1 MNNILAMKR
10 IRQAMTALS
19 FLLVLYT
26 AGVML
31 AGSLHIVESGESS
44 SFLQSIPHAPS
55 SPWMV
60 FWLSFILCSL
70 LSWLILNTVQGS
82 KSGILLCAGFKT
94 LLACIII
101 WNVNLSCRPSFIL
114 CSLLSWLILNTVQG
128 SKSGILL
135 CAGFKTLLACI
146 IIWNV
151 NLSCR
156 PLLLLVFSDVLY
168 TMRGFQARYMVGI
181 GSILTGLYLLF
192 SYEVITPMIPM
203 VSTGA
208 YFSVFEH
215 STSSLLAFGQSLLE
229 SATLVLFIAFMCE
242 FLIDLHQ
249 EKENIA
255 QELNMMNRVNEDLRH
270 YAQMTEQITLV
281 LFIAFMCEFLIDLH
295 QEKENIAQELNMMN
309 RVNEDLR
316 HYAQM
321 TEQIA
326 ESRERKRLAREI
338 HDTLGHALTGIA
350 AGIDATLVMMDK
362 NPDMARSQLH
372 LVQQVVSEGIG
383 DVRASL
389 QKLRPGALE
398 QRGLKGALEKMIR
411 EFESVT
417 AMTIDL
423 DYQADSL
430 DVDKAKEDVC
440 FRLVQES
447 ITNARRHGAATH
459 AAVRFAVDG
468 DCPFRGRR

>member
-31 AGSLHIVESGESS
+31 AGSLHIVDSGESS

-60 FWLSFILCSL
+60 FWLSFILCSI
-70 LSWLILNTVQGS
+70 LSWLILNTVQE
-82 KSGILLCAGFKT
+82 
-94 LLACIII
+94 
-101 WNVNLSCRPSFIL
+101 
-114 CSLLSWLILNTVQG
+114 

-270 YAQMTEQITLV
+270 YAQMTEQI
-281 LFIAFMCEFLIDLH
+281 
-295 QEKENIAQELNMMN
+295 
-309 RVNEDLR
+309 
-316 HYAQM
+316 
-321 TEQIA
+321 A

-350 AGIDATLVMMDK
+350 AGIDATLVVMDK
-362 NPDMARSQLH
+362 NPEMAKSQLH
-372 LVQQVVSEGIG
+372 LVRQVVSEGIG

-459 AAVRFAVDG
+459 ADVRFSIEKDCLVITVQDNGRGLSGQAVTYGFGLTQMEENISSLHGTVRFDG
-468 DCPFRGRR
+468 SEGFLTEARIPLTKGEYRE

>member
-1 MNNILAMKR
+1 MNNMLAMKR

-60 FWLSFILCSL
+60 FWL
-70 LSWLILNTVQGS
+70 
-82 KSGILLCAGFKT
+82 
-94 LLACIII
+94 
-101 WNVNLSCRPSFIL
+101 SFIL

-215 STSSLLAFGQSLLE
+215 STASLLE
-229 SATLVLFIAFMCE
+229 SA
-242 FLIDLHQ
+242 
-249 EKENIA
+249 
-255 QELNMMNRVNEDLRH
+255 
-270 YAQMTEQITLV
+270 TLV

-350 AGIDATLVMMDK
+350 AGIDATLVIMDK
-362 NPDMARSQLH
+362 NPEMAKSQLH
-372 LVQQVVSEGIG
+372 LVRQVVSEGIG

-447 ITNARRHGAATH
+447 ITNARRHRAATH

-468 DCPFRGRR
+468 DWLVITVRDNGRGLPQKTITYGYGLTQMEENVSSLHGTLLFDGSDGFLTEARIPLTKGEYRE

>member
-60 FWLSFILCSL
+60 FWL
-70 LSWLILNTVQGS
+70 
-82 KSGILLCAGFKT
+82 
-94 LLACIII
+94 
-101 WNVNLSCRPSFIL
+101 SFIL

-270 YAQMTEQITLV
+270 YAQMTEQI
-281 LFIAFMCEFLIDLH
+281 
-295 QEKENIAQELNMMN
+295 
-309 RVNEDLR
+309 
-316 HYAQM
+316 
-321 TEQIA
+321 A

-350 AGIDATLVMMDK
+350 AGIDATLVIMDK
-362 NPDMARSQLH
+362 NPEMAKSQLH
-372 LVQQVVSEGIG
+372 LVRQVVSEGIG

-447 ITNARRHGAATH
+447 ISNARRHGAATH

-468 DCPFRGRR
+468 DWLVITVRDNGRGLPQKTITYGYGLTQMEENVSSLHGTLLFDGSDGFLTEARIPLTKGEYRE

>member
-1 MNNILAMKR
+1 MNNMLAMKR

-60 FWLSFILCSL
+60 FWL
-70 LSWLILNTVQGS
+70 
-82 KSGILLCAGFKT
+82 
-94 LLACIII
+94 
-101 WNVNLSCRPSFIL
+101 SFIL

-215 STSSLLAFGQSLLE
+215 STASLLAFGQSLLE

-249 EKENIA
+249 EKENIE

-270 YAQMTEQITLV
+270 YAQMT
-281 LFIAFMCEFLIDLH
+281 D
-295 QEKENIAQELNMMN
+295 
-309 RVNEDLR
+309 
-316 HYAQM
+316 
-321 TEQIA
+321 QIA
-326 ESRERKRLAREI
+326 ESRERKRMAREI

-350 AGIDATLVMMDK
+350 AGIDATLVIMDK
-362 NPDMARSQLH
+362 NPEMAKSQLH
-372 LVQQVVSEGIG
+372 LVRQVVSEGIG

-468 DCPFRGRR
+468 DWLVITVRDNGRGLPQKTITYGYGLTQMEENVSSLHGTLLFDGSDGFLTEARIPLTKGEYRE

>member
-60 FWLSFILCSL
+60 FWL
-70 LSWLILNTVQGS
+70 
-82 KSGILLCAGFKT
+82 
-94 LLACIII
+94 
-101 WNVNLSCRPSFIL
+101 SFIL

-270 YAQMTEQITLV
+270 YAQMTEQI
-281 LFIAFMCEFLIDLH
+281 
-295 QEKENIAQELNMMN
+295 
-309 RVNEDLR
+309 
-316 HYAQM
+316 
-321 TEQIA
+321 A

-350 AGIDATLVMMDK
+350 AGIDATLVVMDK
-362 NPDMARSQLH
+362 NPEMAKSQLH
-372 LVQQVVSEGIG
+372 LVRQGGSEGHRG
-383 DVRASL
+383 VRPGLSKTRA
-389 QKLRPGALE
+389 GALE

-459 AAVRFAVDG
+459 ADVRFAVDG
-468 DCPFRGRR
+468 DWLVITVRDNGRGLPQKTITYGYGLTQMEENVSSLHGTLHFDGSDGFLTEARIPLTKGEYRE

>member
-60 FWLSFILCSL
+60 FWLC
-70 LSWLILNTVQGS
+70 
-82 KSGILLCAGFKT
+82 
-94 LLACIII
+94 
-101 WNVNLSCRPSFIL
+101 FIL

-270 YAQMTEQITLV
+270 YAQMTEQI
-281 LFIAFMCEFLIDLH
+281 
-295 QEKENIAQELNMMN
+295 
-309 RVNEDLR
+309 
-316 HYAQM
+316 
-321 TEQIA
+321 A

-350 AGIDATLVMMDK
+350 VGIDATLVIMDK
-362 NPDMARSQLH
+362 NPEMAKSQLH
-372 LVQQVVSEGIG
+372 LVRQVVSEGIG

-468 DCPFRGRR
+468 DWLVITVRDNGRGLPQKTITYGYGLTQMEENVSSLHGTLHFDGSDGFLTEARIPLTKGEYRE

>member
-70 LSWLILNTVQGS
+70 LSWLILNT
-82 KSGILLCAGFKT
+82 A
-94 LLACIII
+94 
-101 WNVNLSCRPSFIL
+101 
-114 CSLLSWLILNTVQG
+114 QG

-203 VSTGA
+203 VSTGV

-229 SATLVLFIAFMCE
+229 SA
-242 FLIDLHQ
+242 
-249 EKENIA
+249 
-255 QELNMMNRVNEDLRH
+255 
-270 YAQMTEQITLV
+270 TLV

-350 AGIDATLVMMDK
+350 AGIDATLVIMDK
-362 NPDMARSQLH
+362 NPEMAKSQLH
-372 LVQQVVSEGIG
+372 LVRQVVSEGIG

-389 QKLRPGALE
+389 QKLRPGALD

-468 DCPFRGRR
+468 DWLVITVRDNGRGLPQKTITYGYGLTQMEENVSSLHGTLHFEGSDGFLTEARIPLTKGEYRE

>member
-70 LSWLILNTVQGS
+70 LSWLILNTVQE
-82 KSGILLCAGFKT
+82 
-94 LLACIII
+94 
-101 WNVNLSCRPSFIL
+101 
-114 CSLLSWLILNTVQG
+114 

-203 VSTGA
+203 VSTGT

-229 SATLVLFIAFMCE
+229 SA
-242 FLIDLHQ
+242 
-249 EKENIA
+249 
-255 QELNMMNRVNEDLRH
+255 
-270 YAQMTEQITLV
+270 TLV

-350 AGIDATLVMMDK
+350 AGIDATLVIMDK
-362 NPDMARSQLH
+362 NPEMAKSQLH
-372 LVQQVVSEGIG
+372 LVRQVVSEGIG

-430 DVDKAKEDVC
+430 DMDKAKEDVC

-447 ITNARRHGAATH
+447 ITNARRHGGATR
-459 AAVRFAVDG
+459 ADVRFSIEKDCLVITIQDNGRGLSGQAVTYGFGLTQMEENVSSLHGTVHFDG
-468 DCPFRGRR
+468 SDGFLTEARIPLTKGEYRE

>member
-1 MNNILAMKR
+1 MNNMLAMKR

-60 FWLSFILCSL
+60 FWL
-70 LSWLILNTVQGS
+70 
-82 KSGILLCAGFKT
+82 
-94 LLACIII
+94 
-101 WNVNLSCRPSFIL
+101 SFIL

-215 STSSLLAFGQSLLE
+215 STASLLAFGQSLLE

-255 QELNMMNRVNEDLRH
+255 QELNMM
-270 YAQMTEQITLV
+270 
-281 LFIAFMCEFLIDLH
+281 
-295 QEKENIAQELNMMN
+295 K

-350 AGIDATLVMMDK
+350 AGIDATLVIMDK
-362 NPDMARSQLH
+362 NPEMAKSQLH
-372 LVQQVVSEGIG
+372 LVRQVVSEGIG

-468 DCPFRGRR
+468 DWLVITVRDNGRGLPQKTITYGYGLTQMEENVSSLHGTLLFDGSDGFLTEARIPLTKGEYRE

>member
-101 WNVNLSCRPSFIL
+101 WNVNLSCRP
-114 CSLLSWLILNTVQG
+114 
-128 SKSGILL
+128 
-135 CAGFKTLLACI
+135 
-146 IIWNV
+146 
-151 NLSCR
+151 
-156 PLLLLVFSDVLY
+156 LLLLVFSDVLY

-203 VSTGA
+203 VSTGV

-229 SATLVLFIAFMCE
+229 SA
-242 FLIDLHQ
+242 
-249 EKENIA
+249 
-255 QELNMMNRVNEDLRH
+255 
-270 YAQMTEQITLV
+270 TLV

-350 AGIDATLVMMDK
+350 AGIDATLVIMDK
-362 NPDMARSQLH
+362 NPEMAKSQLH
-372 LVQQVVSEGIG
+372 LVRQVVSEGIG

-447 ITNARRHGAATH
+447 ITNVRRHGAATH

-468 DCPFRGRR
+468 DWLVITVRDNGRGLPQKTITYGYGLTQMEENVSSLHGMLHFDGSDGFLTEARIPLTKGEYRE

>member
-1 MNNILAMKR
+1 MNNMLAMKR

-70 LSWLILNTVQGS
+70 LSWLILNT
-82 KSGILLCAGFKT
+82 I
-94 LLACIII
+94 
-101 WNVNLSCRPSFIL
+101 
-114 CSLLSWLILNTVQG
+114 QG

-215 STSSLLAFGQSLLE
+215 STASLLAFGQSLLE
-229 SATLVLFIAFMCE
+229 SA
-242 FLIDLHQ
+242 
-249 EKENIA
+249 
-255 QELNMMNRVNEDLRH
+255 
-270 YAQMTEQITLV
+270 TLV

-350 AGIDATLVMMDK
+350 AGIDATLVIMDK
-362 NPDMARSQLH
+362 NPEMAKSQLH
-372 LVQQVVSEGIG
+372 LVRQVVSEGIG

-468 DCPFRGRR
+468 DWLVITVRDNGRGLPQKTITYGYGLTQMEENVSSLHGTLLFDGSDGFLTEARIPLTKGEYRE

>member
-1 MNNILAMKR
+1 MNNMLAMKR

-60 FWLSFILCSL
+60 FWL
-70 LSWLILNTVQGS
+70 
-82 KSGILLCAGFKT
+82 
-94 LLACIII
+94 
-101 WNVNLSCRPSFIL
+101 SFIL

-215 STSSLLAFGQSLLE
+215 STASLLAFGQSLLE
-229 SATLVLFIAFMCE
+229 SA
-242 FLIDLHQ
+242 
-249 EKENIA
+249 
-255 QELNMMNRVNEDLRH
+255 
-270 YAQMTEQITLV
+270 TLV

-350 AGIDATLVMMDK
+350 AGIDATLVIMDK
-362 NPDMARSQLH
+362 NPEMAKSQLH
-372 LVQQVVSEGIG
+372 LVRQVVSEGIG

-468 DCPFRGRR
+468 DWLVITVRDNGRGLPQKTITYGYGLTQMEENVPSLHGTLLFDGSDGFLTEARIPLTKGEYRE

>member
-1 MNNILAMKR
+1 MNNMLAMKR

-60 FWLSFILCSL
+60 FWL
-70 LSWLILNTVQGS
+70 
-82 KSGILLCAGFKT
+82 
-94 LLACIII
+94 
-101 WNVNLSCRPSFIL
+101 SFIL

-215 STSSLLAFGQSLLE
+215 STASLLAFGQSLLE
-229 SATLVLFIAFMCE
+229 SA
-242 FLIDLHQ
+242 
-249 EKENIA
+249 
-255 QELNMMNRVNEDLRH
+255 
-270 YAQMTEQITLV
+270 TLV

-350 AGIDATLVMMDK
+350 AGIDATMVIMDK
-362 NPDMARSQLH
+362 NPEMAKSQLH
-372 LVQQVVSEGIG
+372 LVRQVVSEGIG

-411 EFESVT
+411 EVESVT

-468 DCPFRGRR
+468 DWLVITVRDNGRGLPQKTITYGYGLTQMEENVSSLHGTLLFDGSDGFLTEARIPLTKGEYRE

>member
-1 MNNILAMKR
+1 MNNMLAMKR

-60 FWLSFILCSL
+60 FWL
-70 LSWLILNTVQGS
+70 
-82 KSGILLCAGFKT
+82 
-94 LLACIII
+94 
-101 WNVNLSCRPSFIL
+101 SFIL

-215 STSSLLAFGQSLLE
+215 STASLLAFGQSLLE
-229 SATLVLFIAFMCE
+229 SA
-242 FLIDLHQ
+242 
-249 EKENIA
+249 
-255 QELNMMNRVNEDLRH
+255 
-270 YAQMTEQITLV
+270 TLV

-350 AGIDATLVMMDK
+350 AGIDATLVIMDK
-362 NPDMARSQLH
+362 NPEMAKSQLH
-372 LVQQVVSEGIG
+372 LVRQVVSEGIG

-468 DCPFRGRR
+468 DWLVITVRDNGRGLPQKTITYGYGLTQMEENVSSLHGTLLFDGSDGYLTEARIPLTKGEYRE

>member
-82 KSGILLCAGFKT
+82 KSGIL
-94 LLACIII
+94 
-101 WNVNLSCRPSFIL
+101 V
-114 CSLLSWLILNTVQG
+114 
-128 SKSGILL
+128 

-270 YAQMTEQITLV
+270 YAQMTEQI
-281 LFIAFMCEFLIDLH
+281 
-295 QEKENIAQELNMMN
+295 
-309 RVNEDLR
+309 
-316 HYAQM
+316 
-321 TEQIA
+321 A

-350 AGIDATLVMMDK
+350 AGIDATLVIMDK
-362 NPDMARSQLH
+362 NPEMAKSQLH
-372 LVQQVVSEGIG
+372 LVRQVVSEGIG

-468 DCPFRGRR
+468 DWLVITVRDNGRGLPQKTITYGYGLTQMEENVSSLHGTLLFDGSDGFLTEARIPLTKGEYRE

>member
-1 MNNILAMKR
+1 MNNMLAMKR

-101 WNVNLSCRPSFIL
+101 WNVNLSCRP
-114 CSLLSWLILNTVQG
+114 
-128 SKSGILL
+128 
-135 CAGFKTLLACI
+135 
-146 IIWNV
+146 
-151 NLSCR
+151 
-156 PLLLLVFSDVLY
+156 LLLLVFSDVLY

-208 YFSVFEH
+208 DFSVFEH
-215 STSSLLAFGQSLLE
+215 STASLLAFGQSLLE
-229 SATLVLFIAFMCE
+229 SA
-242 FLIDLHQ
+242 
-249 EKENIA
+249 
-255 QELNMMNRVNEDLRH
+255 
-270 YAQMTEQITLV
+270 TLV

-350 AGIDATLVMMDK
+350 AGIDATLVIMDK
-362 NPDMARSQLH
+362 NPEMAKSQLH
-372 LVQQVVSEGIG
+372 LVRQVVSEGIG

-468 DCPFRGRR
+468 DWLVITVRDNGRGLPQKTITYGYGLTQMEENVSSLHGTLLFDGSDGFLTEARIPLTKGEYRE

>member
-1 MNNILAMKR
+1 MNNMLAMKR

-101 WNVNLSCRPSFIL
+101 WNVNLSCRP
-114 CSLLSWLILNTVQG
+114 
-128 SKSGILL
+128 
-135 CAGFKTLLACI
+135 
-146 IIWNV
+146 
-151 NLSCR
+151 
-156 PLLLLVFSDVLY
+156 LLLLVFSDVVY

-215 STSSLLAFGQSLLE
+215 STASLLAFGQSLLE
-229 SATLVLFIAFMCE
+229 SA
-242 FLIDLHQ
+242 
-249 EKENIA
+249 
-255 QELNMMNRVNEDLRH
+255 
-270 YAQMTEQITLV
+270 TLV

-350 AGIDATLVMMDK
+350 AGIDATLVIMDK
-362 NPDMARSQLH
+362 NPEMAKSQLH
-372 LVQQVVSEGIG
+372 LVRQVVSEGIG

-468 DCPFRGRR
+468 DWLVITVRDNGRGLPQKTITYGYGLTQMEENVSSLHGTLLFDGSDGFLTEARIPLTKGEYRE

>member
-70 LSWLILNTVQGS
+70 LSWLILNT
-82 KSGILLCAGFKT
+82 A
-94 LLACIII
+94 
-101 WNVNLSCRPSFIL
+101 
-114 CSLLSWLILNTVQG
+114 QG

-203 VSTGA
+203 VSTGV

-255 QELNMMNRVNEDLRH
+255 
-270 YAQMTEQITLV
+270 
-281 LFIAFMCEFLIDLH
+281 
-295 QEKENIAQELNMMN
+295 
-309 RVNEDLR
+309 
-316 HYAQM
+316 
-321 TEQIA
+321 
-326 ESRERKRLAREI
+326 
-338 HDTLGHALTGIA
+338 
-350 AGIDATLVMMDK
+350 
-362 NPDMARSQLH
+362 
-372 LVQQVVSEGIG
+372 
-383 DVRASL
+383 
-389 QKLRPGALE
+389 
-398 QRGLKGALEKMIR
+398 
-411 EFESVT
+411 
-417 AMTIDL
+417 
-423 DYQADSL
+423 
-430 DVDKAKEDVC
+430 
-440 FRLVQES
+440 
-447 ITNARRHGAATH
+447 
-459 AAVRFAVDG
+459 
-468 DCPFRGRR
+468 

>member
-1 MNNILAMKR
+1 MNNMLAMKR

-101 WNVNLSCRPSFIL
+101 WNVNLSCRP
-114 CSLLSWLILNTVQG
+114 
-128 SKSGILL
+128 
-135 CAGFKTLLACI
+135 
-146 IIWNV
+146 
-151 NLSCR
+151 
-156 PLLLLVFSDVLY
+156 LLLLVFSDVLY

-203 VSTGA
+203 VST

-215 STSSLLAFGQSLLE
+215 STASLLAFGQSLLE
-229 SATLVLFIAFMCE
+229 SA
-242 FLIDLHQ
+242 
-249 EKENIA
+249 
-255 QELNMMNRVNEDLRH
+255 
-270 YAQMTEQITLV
+270 TLV

-350 AGIDATLVMMDK
+350 AGIDATLVIMDK
-362 NPDMARSQLH
+362 NPEMAKSQLH
-372 LVQQVVSEGIG
+372 LVRQVVSEGIG

-468 DCPFRGRR
+468 DWLVITVRDNGRGLPQKTITYGYGLTQMEENVSSLHGTLLFDGSDGFLTEARIPLTKGEYRE

>member
-1 MNNILAMKR
+1 MNNMLAMKR

-60 FWLSFILCSL
+60 FWL
-70 LSWLILNTVQGS
+70 
-82 KSGILLCAGFKT
+82 
-94 LLACIII
+94 
-101 WNVNLSCRPSFIL
+101 SFIL

-215 STSSLLAFGQSLLE
+215 STASLLAFGQSLLE
-229 SATLVLFIAFMCE
+229 SA
-242 FLIDLHQ
+242 
-249 EKENIA
+249 
-255 QELNMMNRVNEDLRH
+255 
-270 YAQMTEQITLV
+270 TLV

-350 AGIDATLVMMDK
+350 AGIDATLVIMDK
-362 NPDMARSQLH
+362 NPEMAKSQLH
-372 LVQQVVSEGIG
+372 LVRQVVSEGIG

-468 DCPFRGRR
+468 DWLVITVQDNGRGLPQKTITYGYGLTQMEENVSSLHGTLHFDGSDGFLTEARIPLTKGEYRE

>member
-101 WNVNLSCRPSFIL
+101 WNVNLSCRP
-114 CSLLSWLILNTVQG
+114 
-128 SKSGILL
+128 
-135 CAGFKTLLACI
+135 
-146 IIWNV
+146 
-151 NLSCR
+151 
-156 PLLLLVFSDVLY
+156 LLLLVFSDVLY

-203 VSTGA
+203 VSTGV

-229 SATLVLFIAFMCE
+229 SA
-242 FLIDLHQ
+242 
-249 EKENIA
+249 
-255 QELNMMNRVNEDLRH
+255 
-270 YAQMTEQITLV
+270 TLV

-350 AGIDATLVMMDK
+350 AGIDATLVIMDK
-362 NPDMARSQLH
+362 NPEMAKSQLH
-372 LVQQVVSEGIG
+372 LVRQGVSEGIG

-459 AAVRFAVDG
+459 ADVRFAVDG
-468 DCPFRGRR
+468 DWLVITVRDNGRGLPQKAITYGYGLTQMEENVSSLHGTLLFDGSDGFLTEARIPLTKGEYRE

>member
-1 MNNILAMKR
+1 MNNMLAMKR

-60 FWLSFILCSL
+60 FWL
-70 LSWLILNTVQGS
+70 
-82 KSGILLCAGFKT
+82 
-94 LLACIII
+94 
-101 WNVNLSCRPSFIL
+101 SFIL

-215 STSSLLAFGQSLLE
+215 STASLLAFGQSLLE
-229 SATLVLFIAFMCE
+229 SA
-242 FLIDLHQ
+242 
-249 EKENIA
+249 
-255 QELNMMNRVNEDLRH
+255 
-270 YAQMTEQITLV
+270 TLV

-350 AGIDATLVMMDK
+350 AGIDATLVIMDK
-362 NPDMARSQLH
+362 NPEMAKSQLH
-372 LVQQVVSEGIG
+372 LVRQVVSEGIG

-440 FRLVQES
+440 LRLVQES

-468 DCPFRGRR
+468 DWLVITVRDNGRGLPQKTITYGYGLTQMEENVSSLHGTLLFDGSDGFLTEARIPLTKGEYRE

>member
-1 MNNILAMKR
+1 MNNMLAMKR

-60 FWLSFILCSL
+60 FWL
-70 LSWLILNTVQGS
+70 
-82 KSGILLCAGFKT
+82 
-94 LLACIII
+94 
-101 WNVNLSCRPSFIL
+101 SFIL

-215 STSSLLAFGQSLLE
+215 STASLLAFGQSLLE
-229 SATLVLFIAFMCE
+229 SA
-242 FLIDLHQ
+242 
-249 EKENIA
+249 
-255 QELNMMNRVNEDLRH
+255 
-270 YAQMTEQITLV
+270 TLV

-350 AGIDATLVMMDK
+350 AGIDATLVIIDK
-362 NPDMARSQLH
+362 NPEMAKSQLH
-372 LVQQVVSEGIG
+372 LVRQVVSEGIG

-468 DCPFRGRR
+468 DWLVITVRDNGRGLPQKTITYGYGLTQMEENVSSLHGTLLFDGSDGFLTEARIPLTKGEYRE

>member
-82 KSGILLCAGFKT
+82 KSGIL
-94 LLACIII
+94 
-101 WNVNLSCRPSFIL
+101 V
-114 CSLLSWLILNTVQG
+114 
-128 SKSGILL
+128 

-203 VSTGA
+203 VSTGV

-215 STSSLLAFGQSLLE
+215 STSSLLAFGQS
-229 SATLVLFIAFMCE
+229 
-242 FLIDLHQ
+242 
-249 EKENIA
+249 
-255 QELNMMNRVNEDLRH
+255 
-270 YAQMTEQITLV
+270 
-281 LFIAFMCEFLIDLH
+281 LIDLH

-350 AGIDATLVMMDK
+350 AGIDATLVVMDK
-362 NPDMARSQLH
+362 NPEMAKSQLH
-372 LVQQVVSEGIG
+372 LVRQVVSEGIG

-398 QRGLKGALEKMIR
+398 QRGLKGALEKMTR

-468 DCPFRGRR
+468 DWLVITVRDNGRGLPQKTITYGYGLTQMEENVSSLHGTLHFDGSDGFLTEARIPLTKGEYRE

>member
-1 MNNILAMKR
+1 MNNMLAMKR
-10 IRQAMTALS
+10 IRQAITALS

-60 FWLSFILCSL
+60 FWL
-70 LSWLILNTVQGS
+70 
-82 KSGILLCAGFKT
+82 
-94 LLACIII
+94 
-101 WNVNLSCRPSFIL
+101 SFIL

-215 STSSLLAFGQSLLE
+215 STASLLAFGQSLLE
-229 SATLVLFIAFMCE
+229 SA
-242 FLIDLHQ
+242 
-249 EKENIA
+249 
-255 QELNMMNRVNEDLRH
+255 
-270 YAQMTEQITLV
+270 TLV

-350 AGIDATLVMMDK
+350 AGIDATLVIMDK
-362 NPDMARSQLH
+362 NPEMAKSQLH
-372 LVQQVVSEGIG
+372 LVRQVVSEGIG

-468 DCPFRGRR
+468 DWLVITVRDNGRGLPQKTITYGYGLTQMEENVSSLHGTLLFDGSDGFLTEARIPLTKGEYRE

>member
-1 MNNILAMKR
+1 MNNMLAMKR

-60 FWLSFILCSL
+60 FWL
-70 LSWLILNTVQGS
+70 
-82 KSGILLCAGFKT
+82 
-94 LLACIII
+94 
-101 WNVNLSCRPSFIL
+101 SFIL

-215 STSSLLAFGQSLLE
+215 STASLLAFGQSLLE

-242 FLIDLHQ
+242 FLIDLH
-249 EKENIA
+249 
-255 QELNMMNRVNEDLRH
+255 L
-270 YAQMTEQITLV
+270 
-281 LFIAFMCEFLIDLH
+281 
-295 QEKENIAQELNMMN
+295 EKENIAQELNMMN

-350 AGIDATLVMMDK
+350 AGIDATLVIMDK
-362 NPDMARSQLH
+362 NP
-372 LVQQVVSEGIG
+372 E
-383 DVRASL
+383 
-389 QKLRPGALE
+389 
-398 QRGLKGALEKMIR
+398 LEKMIR

-468 DCPFRGRR
+468 DWLVITVRDNGRGLPQKTITYGYGLTQMEENVSSLHGTLLFDGSDGFLTEARIPLTKGEYRE

>member
-1 MNNILAMKR
+1 MNNMLAMKR

-60 FWLSFILCSL
+60 FWL
-70 LSWLILNTVQGS
+70 
-82 KSGILLCAGFKT
+82 
-94 LLACIII
+94 
-101 WNVNLSCRPSFIL
+101 SFIL

-215 STSSLLAFGQSLLE
+215 STASLLAFGQSLLE

-242 FLIDLHQ
+242 FLIDLH
-249 EKENIA
+249 
-255 QELNMMNRVNEDLRH
+255 L
-270 YAQMTEQITLV
+270 
-281 LFIAFMCEFLIDLH
+281 
-295 QEKENIAQELNMMN
+295 EKENIAQELNMMN

-350 AGIDATLVMMDK
+350 AGIDATLVIMDK
-362 NPDMARSQLH
+362 NPEMAKSQLH
-372 LVQQVVSEGIG
+372 LVRQVVSEGIG

-468 DCPFRGRR
+468 DWLVITVRDNGRGLPQKTITYGYGLTQMEENVSSLHGTLLFDGSDGFLTEARIPLTKGEYRE

>member
-1 MNNILAMKR
+1 MNNMLAMKR

-60 FWLSFILCSL
+60 FWL
-70 LSWLILNTVQGS
+70 
-82 KSGILLCAGFKT
+82 
-94 LLACIII
+94 
-101 WNVNLSCRPSFIL
+101 SFIL

-215 STSSLLAFGQSLLE
+215 STASLLAFGQSLLE
-229 SATLVLFIAFMCE
+229 SA
-242 FLIDLHQ
+242 
-249 EKENIA
+249 
-255 QELNMMNRVNEDLRH
+255 
-270 YAQMTEQITLV
+270 TLV

-350 AGIDATLVMMDK
+350 AGIDATLVIMDK
-362 NPDMARSQLH
+362 NPEMAKSQLH
-372 LVQQVVSEGIG
+372 LVRQVVSEGIG

-468 DCPFRGRR
+468 DWLGITVRDNGRGLPQKTITYGYGLTQMEENVSSLHGTLLFDGSDGFLTEARIPLTKGEYRE

>member
-31 AGSLHIVESGESS
+31 AGSLHIVDSGESS

-60 FWLSFILCSL
+60 FWLSFILCSI
-70 LSWLILNTVQGS
+70 LSWLILNTVQE
-82 KSGILLCAGFKT
+82 
-94 LLACIII
+94 
-101 WNVNLSCRPSFIL
+101 
-114 CSLLSWLILNTVQG
+114 

-192 SYEVITPMIPM
+192 SYEGITPMIPM

-270 YAQMTEQITLV
+270 YAQMTEQI
-281 LFIAFMCEFLIDLH
+281 
-295 QEKENIAQELNMMN
+295 
-309 RVNEDLR
+309 
-316 HYAQM
+316 
-321 TEQIA
+321 A

-350 AGIDATLVMMDK
+350 AGIDATLVIMDK
-362 NPDMARSQLH
+362 NPEMAKSQLH
-372 LVQQVVSEGIG
+372 LVRQVVSEGIG

-447 ITNARRHGAATH
+447 ITNARRHGAATR
-459 AAVRFAVDG
+459 ADVRFSIEKDCLVITIQDNGRGLSGQAVTYGFGLTQMEENVSSLHGTVHFDG
-468 DCPFRGRR
+468 SDGFLTEARIPLTKGEYRE

>member
-1 MNNILAMKR
+1 MNNMLAMKR

-60 FWLSFILCSL
+60 FWL
-70 LSWLILNTVQGS
+70 
-82 KSGILLCAGFKT
+82 
-94 LLACIII
+94 
-101 WNVNLSCRPSFIL
+101 SFIL

-215 STSSLLAFGQSLLE
+215 STASLLAFGQSLLE
-229 SATLVLFIAFMCE
+229 SA
-242 FLIDLHQ
+242 
-249 EKENIA
+249 
-255 QELNMMNRVNEDLRH
+255 
-270 YAQMTEQITLV
+270 TLV

-350 AGIDATLVMMDK
+350 AGIDATLVIMDK
-362 NPDMARSQLH
+362 NPEMAKSQLH
-372 LVQQVVSEGIG
+372 LVRQVVSEGIG

-423 DYQADSL
+423 DYQRILWTWTRPRKMCVSAWCRSP
-430 DVDKAKEDVC
+430 
-440 FRLVQES
+440 S
-447 ITNARRHGAATH
+447 PMPGATGPPPMQLS
-459 AAVRFAVDG
+459 VSRSTVTG
-468 DCPFRGRR
+468 W

>member
-31 AGSLHIVESGESS
+31 AGSLHIVGSGESS

-60 FWLSFILCSL
+60 FWL
-70 LSWLILNTVQGS
+70 
-82 KSGILLCAGFKT
+82 
-94 LLACIII
+94 
-101 WNVNLSCRPSFIL
+101 SFIL

-203 VSTGA
+203 VSTGV

-229 SATLVLFIAFMCE
+229 SA
-242 FLIDLHQ
+242 
-249 EKENIA
+249 
-255 QELNMMNRVNEDLRH
+255 
-270 YAQMTEQITLV
+270 TLV

-350 AGIDATLVMMDK
+350 AGIDATLVIMDK
-362 NPDMARSQLH
+362 NPEMAKSQLH
-372 LVQQVVSEGIG
+372 LVRQVVSEGIG

-459 AAVRFAVDG
+459 ADVRFAVDG
-468 DCPFRGRR
+468 DWLVITVQDNGRGLPQKTITYGYGLTQMEENVSSLHGTLHFDGSDGFLTEARIPLTKGEYRE

>member
-1 MNNILAMKR
+1 MNNMLAMKR

-82 KSGILLCAGFKT
+82 KSG
-94 LLACIII
+94 
-101 WNVNLSCRPSFIL
+101 N
-114 CSLLSWLILNTVQG
+114 
-128 SKSGILL
+128 LL

-215 STSSLLAFGQSLLE
+215 STASLLAFGQSLLE
-229 SATLVLFIAFMCE
+229 SA
-242 FLIDLHQ
+242 
-249 EKENIA
+249 
-255 QELNMMNRVNEDLRH
+255 
-270 YAQMTEQITLV
+270 TLV

-350 AGIDATLVMMDK
+350 AGIDATLVIMDK
-362 NPDMARSQLH
+362 NPEMAKSQLH
-372 LVQQVVSEGIG
+372 LVRQVVSEGIG

-468 DCPFRGRR
+468 DWLVITVRDNGRGLPQKTITYGYGLTQMEENVSSLHGTLLFDGSDGFLTEARIPLTKGEYRE

>member
-60 FWLSFILCSL
+60 FWLC
-70 LSWLILNTVQGS
+70 
-82 KSGILLCAGFKT
+82 
-94 LLACIII
+94 
-101 WNVNLSCRPSFIL
+101 FIL

-203 VSTGA
+203 VSTGV

-270 YAQMTEQITLV
+270 YAQMTEQI
-281 LFIAFMCEFLIDLH
+281 
-295 QEKENIAQELNMMN
+295 
-309 RVNEDLR
+309 
-316 HYAQM
+316 
-321 TEQIA
+321 A
-326 ESRERKRLAREI
+326 EIRERKRLAREI

-350 AGIDATLVMMDK
+350 AGVDATLIIIDK
-362 NPDMARSQLH
+362 SPEVAKKQLT
-372 LVQQVVSEGIG
+372 LVSQVVREGIS
-383 DVRASL
+383 DVRNSL
-389 QKLRPGALE
+389 EKLRPGALD
-398 QRGLKGALEKMIR
+398 QVGLKGALQKMIT
-411 EFESVT
+411 EFTGLSSSLV
-417 AMTIDL
+417 IDL
-423 DYQADSL
+423 NYEVDQADFE
-430 DVDKAKEDVC
+430 VAKEDAL
-440 FRLVQES
+440 FRVVQES
-447 ITNARRHGAATH
+447 ITNSIRHGAATH
-459 AAVRFAVDG
+459 IYIHFFIEDSFLLITIEDNGFGAHSIKPGYGLIQMKERIAAIHGTIAFDG
-468 DCPFRGRR
+468 SDGFLTRIRIPLQEGEFHD

>member
-1 MNNILAMKR
+1 MNNMLAMKR

-60 FWLSFILCSL
+60 FWL
-70 LSWLILNTVQGS
+70 
-82 KSGILLCAGFKT
+82 
-94 LLACIII
+94 
-101 WNVNLSCRPSFIL
+101 SFIL

-215 STSSLLAFGQSLLE
+215 STASLLAFGQSLLE
-229 SATLVLFIAFMCE
+229 SATLVLFI
-242 FLIDLHQ
+242 
-249 EKENIA
+249 
-255 QELNMMNRVNEDLRH
+255 V
-270 YAQMTEQITLV
+270 
-281 LFIAFMCEFLIDLH
+281 FMCEFLIDLH

-350 AGIDATLVMMDK
+350 AGIDATLVIMDK
-362 NPDMARSQLH
+362 NPEMAKSQLH
-372 LVQQVVSEGIG
+372 LVRQVVSEGIG

-468 DCPFRGRR
+468 DWLVITVRDNGRGLPQKTITYGYGLTQMEENVSSLHGTLLFDGSDGFLTEARIPLTKGEYRE

>member
-60 FWLSFILCSL
+60 FWLC
-70 LSWLILNTVQGS
+70 
-82 KSGILLCAGFKT
+82 
-94 LLACIII
+94 
-101 WNVNLSCRPSFIL
+101 FIL

-203 VSTGA
+203 VSTGV

-229 SATLVLFIAFMCE
+229 SA
-242 FLIDLHQ
+242 
-249 EKENIA
+249 
-255 QELNMMNRVNEDLRH
+255 
-270 YAQMTEQITLV
+270 TLV

-350 AGIDATLVMMDK
+350 AGIDATLVIMDK
-362 NPDMARSQLH
+362 NPEMAKSQLH
-372 LVQQVVSEGIG
+372 LVRQVVSEGIG

-398 QRGLKGALEKMIR
+398 QRGLKGALEKMTR

-459 AAVRFAVDG
+459 ADVRFAVDG
-468 DCPFRGRR
+468 DWLVITVQDNGRGLPQKTITYGYGLTQMEENVSSLHGTLHFDGSDGFLTEARIPLTKGEYRE

>member
-1 MNNILAMKR
+1 MNNMLAMKR

-60 FWLSFILCSL
+60 FWL
-70 LSWLILNTVQGS
+70 
-82 KSGILLCAGFKT
+82 
-94 LLACIII
+94 
-101 WNVNLSCRPSFIL
+101 SFIL

-215 STSSLLAFGQSLLE
+215 STASLLAFGQSLLE
-229 SATLVLFIAFMCE
+229 SA
-242 FLIDLHQ
+242 
-249 EKENIA
+249 
-255 QELNMMNRVNEDLRH
+255 
-270 YAQMTEQITLV
+270 TLV

-350 AGIDATLVMMDK
+350 AGIDATLVIMDK
-362 NPDMARSQLH
+362 NPEMAKSQLH
-372 LVQQVVSEGIG
+372 LVRQVVSEGIG

-459 AAVRFAVDG
+459 AAVRFAADG
-468 DCPFRGRR
+468 DWLVITVRDNGRGLPQKTITYGYGLTQMEENVSSLHGTLLFDGSDGFLTEARIPLTKGEYRE

>member
-60 FWLSFILCSL
+60 FWL
-70 LSWLILNTVQGS
+70 
-82 KSGILLCAGFKT
+82 
-94 LLACIII
+94 
-101 WNVNLSCRPSFIL
+101 SFIL

-270 YAQMTEQITLV
+270 YAQMTEQI
-281 LFIAFMCEFLIDLH
+281 
-295 QEKENIAQELNMMN
+295 
-309 RVNEDLR
+309 
-316 HYAQM
+316 
-321 TEQIA
+321 A

-350 AGIDATLVMMDK
+350 AGIDATLVIMDK
-362 NPDMARSQLH
+362 NPEMAKSQLH
-372 LVQQVVSEGIG
+372 LVRQVVSEGIG

-468 DCPFRGRR
+468 DWLVITVRDNGRGLPQKTITYGYGLTQMEENVSSLHGTLLFDGSDGFLTEARIPLTKGEYRE

>member
-1 MNNILAMKR
+1 MNNMLAMKR

-60 FWLSFILCSL
+60 FWL
-70 LSWLILNTVQGS
+70 
-82 KSGILLCAGFKT
+82 
-94 LLACIII
+94 
-101 WNVNLSCRPSFIL
+101 SFIL

-215 STSSLLAFGQSLLE
+215 STASLLAFGQSLLE
-229 SATLVLFIAFMCE
+229 SA
-242 FLIDLHQ
+242 
-249 EKENIA
+249 
-255 QELNMMNRVNEDLRH
+255 
-270 YAQMTEQITLV
+270 TLV

-350 AGIDATLVMMDK
+350 AGIDATLVIMDK
-362 NPDMARSQLH
+362 NPEMAKSQLH
-372 LVQQVVSEGIG
+372 LVRQVVSEGIG

-468 DCPFRGRR
+468 DWLVITVRDNGRGLPQKTITYGYGLTQMEENVSSLHGTLHFDGSDGFLTEARIPLTKGEYRE

>member
-1 MNNILAMKR
+1 MNNMLAMKR

-70 LSWLILNTVQGS
+70 LSWLILNT
-82 KSGILLCAGFKT
+82 I
-94 LLACIII
+94 
-101 WNVNLSCRPSFIL
+101 
-114 CSLLSWLILNTVQG
+114 QG

-270 YAQMTEQITLV
+270 YAQMTEQI
-281 LFIAFMCEFLIDLH
+281 
-295 QEKENIAQELNMMN
+295 
-309 RVNEDLR
+309 
-316 HYAQM
+316 
-321 TEQIA
+321 A

-350 AGIDATLVMMDK
+350 AGIDATLVIMDK
-362 NPDMARSQLH
+362 NPEMAKSQLH
-372 LVQQVVSEGIG
+372 LVRQVVSEGIG

-468 DCPFRGRR
+468 DWLVITVRDNGRGLPQKTITYGYGLTQMEENVSSLHGTLLFDGSDGFLTEARIPLTKGEYRE

>member
-1 MNNILAMKR
+1 MNNMLAMKR

-60 FWLSFILCSL
+60 FWL
-70 LSWLILNTVQGS
+70 
-82 KSGILLCAGFKT
+82 
-94 LLACIII
+94 
-101 WNVNLSCRPSFIL
+101 SFIL

-215 STSSLLAFGQSLLE
+215 STASLLAFGQSLLE

-242 FLIDLHQ
+242 FLIDL
-249 EKENIA
+249 N
-255 QELNMMNRVNEDLRH
+255 
-270 YAQMTEQITLV
+270 
-281 LFIAFMCEFLIDLH
+281 

-350 AGIDATLVMMDK
+350 AGIDATLVIMDK
-362 NPDMARSQLH
+362 NPEMAKSQLH
-372 LVQQVVSEGIG
+372 LVRQVVSEGIG

-468 DCPFRGRR
+468 DWLVITVRDNGRGLPQKTITYGYGLTQMEENVSSLHGTLLFDGSDGFLTEARIPLTKGEYRE